1 MARNRK
7 PTPTRAVIIKA
18 ATELFFEKGFSRTTS
33 TEVSKKAEISTGNL
47 TFYFPTKEH
56 ILAVLTEMMCD
67 FQWREMQ
74 ALTDEGN
81 TSLLAYCLELT
92 MMVAISDEIP
102 EMHDFLTAAYK
113 HSMTLDFIRQNDTE
127 KIKRV
132 FAEYTNNWSDEHLTE
147 IEDLISGIEYATLMR
162 TEHSASVEYR
172 IKGALNTV
180 MSLFGVPEQVRQ
192 IKIAKVLSM
201 DYRAIGR
208 RVYEEFKEYVT
219 RTNEQAL
226 DEVLKYTKVKTYK

>member
-74 ALTDEGN
+74 VLTDEGN

-92 MMVAISDEIP
+92 IMVAISDEIP

-113 HSMTLDFIRQNDTE
+113 HSMTLDFIRKNDTE

-132 FAEYTNNWSDEHLTE
+132 FAQYTNNWSDEQLTE
-147 IEDLISGIEYATLMR
+147 IEDIISGIEYATLMR

-219 RTNEQAL
+219 MTNEQAL
-226 DEVLKYTKVKTYK
+226 DEVLKYTKIKTYK

>member
-1 MARNRK
+1 
-7 PTPTRAVIIKA
+7 
-18 ATELFFEKGFSRTTS
+18 
-33 TEVSKKAEISTGNL
+33 
-47 TFYFPTKEH
+47 
-56 ILAVLTEMMCD
+56 MCD

-113 HSMTLDFIRQNDTE
+113 HSMTLDFIRKNDTE

-208 RVYEEFKEYVT
+208 RVYEKFKEYVT
-219 RTNEQAL
+219 MTNEQAL
-226 DEVLKYTKVKTYK
+226 DEVLKHTKVKTYK

>member
-113 HSMTLDFIRQNDTE
+113 HSMTLDFIRKNDTE
-127 KIKRV
+127 KIKQV
-132 FAEYTNNWSDEHLTE
+132 FVDYTVGWSAEKLLETE
-147 IEDLISGIEYATLMR
+147 VLISGIEYATLMR
-162 TEHSASVEYR
+162 TEHSASVENR
-172 IKGALNTV
+172 IEGALDTI
-180 MSLFGVPEQVRQ
+180 MMLFGVPEEIRKSK
-192 IKIAKVLSM
+192 IKKVLAM
-201 DYRAIGR
+201 DYHAIGR
-208 RVYEEFKEYVT
+208 KVYEEFKGYVT
-219 RTNEQAL
+219 ETNEHAL
-226 DEVLKYTKVKTYK
+226 DEVLKYTKIKTYK